1 MHRAIWGY
9 AFEYSLGA
17 DDVVYS
23 KSLNIFDYSAYHSKF
38 HSMGCPGYETGSF
51 NVNEYGVYRFDIEEP
66 VSIVKKQQ
74 KVELLPVS
82 NIYKIARNELESHRI
97 NILWKRI
104 HNIVI

>member
-9 AFEYSLGA
+9 ALEYSLGA

-23 KSLNIFDYSAYHSKF
+23 KSLNIFDYSAYYSKF
-38 HSMGCPGYETGSF
+38 PSMGCPNYETGSF
-51 NVNEYGVYRFDIEEP
+51 NVNEYGVYRFDIAEP
-66 VSIVKKQQ
+66 VSIVKNSRRWSSYRCQISIRLQGMSLK
-74 KVELLPVS
+74 
-82 NIYKIARNELESHRI
+82 ATRR